1 MNEEPTKNLP
11 GRNSFEERVFARF
24 DAVDARLEKLESRSH
39 DTKPIWERALKAIM
53 EMGLEVGE
61 VKNKVNAIEQRV
73 GVIENKV
80 EGIENK
86 VGVIENKVI
95 VIETEVAG
103 MRTDYG
109 GIRSEFEDLKRELVR
124 QLTRRLD
131 LVLKTMV
138 DHRDDLRD
146 AEERIT
152 QLETKLA

>member
-11 GRNSFEERVFARF
+11 GRNSFEERVFTRF

-80 EGIENK
+80 S
-86 VGVIENKVI
+86 
-95 VIETEVAG
+95 VIETDVAG

-109 GIRSEFEDLKRELVR
+109 GIRSEFEHLKRE
-124 QLTRRLD
+124 
-131 LVLKTMV
+131 
-138 DHRDDLRD
+138 
-146 AEERIT
+146 
-152 QLETKLA
+152 